1 MQKLKNIEFLRVMCT
16 FFIVFYHIFHINFL
30 GKFITDIPLSLL
42 TNLSYHAQKA
52 VDFFFIMAGFFLVF
66 TFKPTLSLFDFFKK
80 RVIRF
85 WPVMLFVLIC
95 YGIGSIWSLSSFY
108 PGRNILTL
116 LFINNIGLPFKHGDS
131 GNLWFVSVLIW
142 CSVFYFLMIKHVKL
156 KLNIITFLFI
166 SIISY
171 SLLLFHQHG
180 DIRGYHQNY
189 YVIVNIGMLRG
200 LAGMG
205 LGCLLASFW
214 KNYKALFT
222 ERFNSKLSY
231 ISLGCIELTFL
242 ILLIYNS
249 LFHHLKMCKFVL
261 IILFVILF
269 VLFLIN
275 KGFVSQF
282 FDRDIWVKLSK
293 YTYSIYVIHIFVL
306 YILKNSIYK
315 YHIAFLHN
323 HSLSIVMFTI
333 FVILVFGIFTYHF
346 VEEPC
351 AKYLTNKFLPRKVEN
366 KEN

>member
-30 GKFITDIPLSLL
+30 GKFITNIPMGILTDLSH
-42 TNLSYHAQKA
+42 HAQKA

-66 TFKPTLSLFDFFKK
+66 TFKPTLSLFNFLKK

-95 YGIGSIWSLSSFY
+95 YGIGSIFDLTSFA
-108 PGRNILTL
+108 PGRDILTL

-156 KLNIITFLFI
+156 KFNIFTFLFI

-171 SLLLFHQHG
+171 SILLSHQHG

-189 YVIVNIGMLRG
+189 YGFVNIGILRG

-205 LGCLLASFW
+205 LGCLLASVW
-214 KNYKALFT
+214 PNYKTLFA
-222 ERFNSKLSY
+222 ERFNSKLAY
-231 ISLGCIELTFL
+231 ISLGCLELVFL
-242 ILLIYNS
+242 LLLIYNS
-249 LFHHLKMCKFVL
+249 LCHSLHMCKFVL
-261 IILFVILF
+261 IFLFVILF

-306 YILKNSIYK
+306 YVLKNGIYQYHVEFIHK
-315 YHIAFLHN
+315 YL
-323 HSLSIVMFTI
+323 LLVTCFTLL
-333 FVILVFGIFTYHF
+333 VILIFGIFTYRF

-351 AKYLTNKFLPRKVEN
+351 ARYLTNKFLPRKMEN